1 MIISRAEIES
11 AISAYRTSVSKKPR
25 ATVISYDS
33 DRYELS
39 DGTAV
44 LANLSTLVLDE
55 PYYRPNLVADLQRR
69 ITEGKYFVPA
79 DQIVEKLIGRLFA
92 EALPA

>member
-11 AISAYRTSVSKKPR
+11 AVSAYRLSVKKKSR
-25 ATVISYDS
+25 TAAATLDS

-44 LANLSTLVLDE
+44 LANLSSLVLDE

-69 ITEGKYFVPA
+69 ISDGRYFVPA